1 MVEMIAL
8 LGLIIPALGSFLTPL
23 FTYLGKKQDVT
34 LTGAQSAMNTDV
46 SLSKAYLDAQIEVEQ
61 IKASNNQWIGPKIIA
76 CAAGELSLIYYG
88 SIVLDS
94 MFKFGWAIDK
104 LPAPWDSYSWIILS
118 SFIVVSPVAPVLS
131 ATSAWLT
138 RRA

>member
-1 MVEMIAL
+1 LIAL
-8 LGLIIPALGSFLTPL
+8 LGLLLPAFGSILTPL
-23 FTYLGKKQDVT
+23 FGWLNKKQDVT
-34 LTGAQSAMNTDV
+34 LSGAQSAMGADV
-46 SLSKAYLDAQIEVEQ
+46 TLSKAYLDAQIQAEQ
-61 IKASNNQWIGPKIIA
+61 IKVANNQWIGPKIIA

-88 SIVLDS
+88 AIVLDS

-131 ATSAWLT
+131 ATATWLG
-138 RRA
+138 RK